1 MSAVIKAAQSASASN
16 DAIRGP
22 YTGQE
27 YLSHLDDGREV
38 WIYGERVKNVAN
50 HPAFRNGA
58 RMIARLYDA
67 LHDPATR
74 DLMTIEMDN
83 GSGIRTQRFFQAPHS
98 VQEQVAARDA
108 IAHWARMTY
117 GWIGRTPDYKAAFLV
132 AMAVNKGLC
141 GEYQPNV
148 DRWYDNARS
157 LVPYMNHAIVNPPV
171 DRNLPPETSDTLIRV
186 EKETDAGLIVSGAK
200 VVATG
205 AALAHYTLVAHAFAS
220 HKDKKFSPV
229 FMVPNNAPGLKII
242 CRGSYEYVSAATGSP
257 FDNPLSSRMDE
268 NDSIIV
274 FDNVLIPWE
283 NVLMY
288 GVEASNRFLSQR
300 GLMGRA
306 LMHGCTRL
314 AVKFDF
320 ICGLFLKA
328 VEITGTKDFRGVR
341 AAVGESIGLRH
352 ALWGLSN
359 AMAYAAEPWVGDCV
373 IPNTDAAIGYK
384 TIASDA
390 YSRLRSHVSK
400 VVASSLVY
408 LPSTARDFDNPAL
421 RPYLDKYVR
430 GSNGIDSVERVKTLK
445 LLWDAVGSEFASRH
459 DLYEM
464 NYAGSYEQTK
474 VEPLI
479 ISDFSGCSERMKA
492 FAQTCMDE
500 YDLKGWTVPDLV
512 NPDDMN
518 FFGRR

>member
-1 MSAVIKAAQSASASN
+1 MHALNQAARAAPVSRDAAS
-16 DAIRGP
+16 GP
-22 YTGQE
+22 YTGTE
-27 YLSHLDDGREV
+27 YLSSLDDGREI
-38 WIYGERVKNVAN
+38 WIYGERVKTVTE

-74 DLMTIEMDN
+74 DLMTVEMDD
-83 GSGIRTQRFFQAPHS
+83 GSGMRTQRFFQAPRS
-98 VQEQVAARDA
+98 AQEQVAARDA

-148 DRWYDNARS
+148 DRWYDYARRR
-157 LVPYMNHAIVNPPV
+157 VPYINHAIVNPPI
-171 DRNLPPETSDTLIRV
+171 DRNLPPESSDVNIRV
-186 EKETDAGLIVSGAK
+186 EKETHAGLVVSGAK

-205 AALAHYTLVAHAFAS
+205 AALTHYTFIGHSYVSNTEKRLT
-220 HKDKKFSPV
+220 PV
-229 FMVPNNAPGLKII
+229 FMVPMNAPGLKII
-242 CRGSYEYVSAATGSP
+242 CRGSYEYVSGATGSP
-257 FDNPLSSRMDE
+257 FDNPLSSRLDE
-268 NDSIIV
+268 NDAIIV
-274 FDNVLIPWE
+274 FDKVLIPWE
-283 NVLMY
+283 DVLMY
-288 GVEASNRFLSQR
+288 GLESSNKFMSQR
-300 GLMGRA
+300 GFLTRA

-328 VEITGTKDFRGVR
+328 VEITGTKDFRGVQ
-341 AAVGESIGLRH
+341 AAVGESMGLRQ

-359 AMAYAAEPWVGDCV
+359 GMAYAAEPWNGDYV
-373 IPNTDAAIGYK
+373 LPNSDAAHGYR

-390 YSRLRSHVSK
+390 YSRLRSQVGK
-400 VVASSLVY
+400 VIASSLVY
-408 LPSTARDFDNPAL
+408 LPSTARDFENPAL

-430 GSNGIDSVERVKTLK
+430 GSNGVDSVERVKTLK
-445 LLWDAVGSEFASRH
+445 LLWDAIGSEFASRH

-464 NYAGSYEQTK
+464 NYSGSYEK
-474 VEPLI
+474 SKLDPLM
-479 ISDFSGCSERMKA
+479 ISNGNGCSERMKA

-500 YDLKGWTVPDLV
+500 YDLKGWTAPDLV
-512 NPDDMN
+512 NPDDFN
-518 FFGRR
+518 IFTRR